1 MFNAGQRFT
10 FTIQYRALQN
20 ASPHYSIAGGIS
32 AIIYDEERMPRPR
45 NPRQVSFSPEV
56 TYFKPAGVPLR
67 DLDEVVLRPDEL
79 EALRLADL
87 EGLYQEDAAARM
99 AISRPTF
106 ARLVEAAR
114 KKVAT
119 ALVNGSAIR
128 LEYVSD
134 PAAAAVDKPPCG
146 CGLPGHRGGCRWN
159 KSQDTTA

>member
-1 MFNAGQRFT
+1 
-10 FTIQYRALQN
+10 
-20 ASPHYSIAGGIS
+20 
-32 AIIYDEERMPRPR
+32 MPRPR

-128 LEYVSD
+128 LEHAGTGA
-134 PAAAAVDKPPCG
+134 PAATAADKPPCG